1 MLKLCLL
8 AITVFTLH
16 SAGGDTDRT
25 SSDNPPSIH
34 ARAVSMARALAARVN
49 LEEGQYVKVKQLNEQ
64 MLNEVEGLKNEYAA
78 DQATLDLHLA
88 ATQTRY
94 NAALLELLRPAQLSL
109 YQQARSS
116 MTALINPTK

>member
-8 AITVFTLH
+8 AITVFTLQN
-16 SAGGDTDRT
+16 AGGNFARS

-34 ARAVSMARALAARVN
+34 ARATSMARALAAKVN

-64 MLNEVEGLKNEYAA
+64 MLNEVEGIKNEYAA
-78 DQATLDLHLA
+78 DQAMLDHHLA
-88 ATQTRY
+88 SAQTRY
-94 NAALLELLRPAQLSL
+94 NAALLELMHPAQLAL

-116 MTALINPTK
+116 MTALFNPTK